1 MMVSGKGEDFYIENF
16 RILANVLFAL
26 CMFASVTKLDFPAAN
41 LTDPQLLALMLHDV
55 NLLLNFIVAFI
66 FLALYWIKFIGK
78 LRHIERANNTL
89 LSIWLVY
96 LGFVCLYPFAE
107 NLLGNYPGS
116 PVAQIGFSALWA
128 ILGFLSVANWWYAR
142 RAQLVEASLPVVT
155 SQRIFY
161 MSLPEPVFALISIP
175 LALYSDWGYYFALL
189 LTVPANFII
198 LRRFPESAT
207 E

>member
-1 MMVSGKGEDFYIENF
+1 MIAGKREDFYIENF

-26 CMFASVTKLDFPAAN
+26 CMFASVTRIEFPVADLA
-41 LTDPQLLALMLHDV
+41 DSELLALMLQDV
-55 NLLLNFIVAFI
+55 NLLLNFIVAFV
-66 FLALYWIKFIGK
+66 FLALYWIKFVGK

-89 LSIWLVY
+89 LSIWLIY

-116 PVAQIGFSALWA
+116 PVAQIAFSALWA
-128 ILGFLSVANWWYAR
+128 SIGFLSMAGWWYAR
-142 RAQLVEASLPVVT
+142 RAQLVENGLPVIT

-161 MSLPEPVFALISIP
+161 MSLPEPVLALISIP
-175 LALYSDWGYYFALL
+175 LALYSDWAYYGALL